1 METEVW
7 DGMKCKISHP
17 MKHYQHQTKPINH
30 LPWTFTRVTTFYPP
44 ASAQASFYKN
54 FSLVTSWPSW
64 SLSFVLPHLI
74 IIMKI
79 FTLRI
84 ILSIC
89 CAYLILHISPQK
101 TGCTSDLFAAGNS
114 ASAWNATSAQKNCFL
129 TFVTNSCSPRREK
142 EDVCLNWSYKI

>member
-1 METEVW
+1 M
-7 DGMKCKISHP
+7 G
-17 MKHYQHQTKPINH
+17 
-30 LPWTFTRVTTFYPP
+30 LPSSLRHVVSLVPAEILAGAWRVPSGSSEST
-44 ASAQASFYKN
+44 KN
-54 FSLVTSWPSW
+54 FSLVTSWPSR
-64 SLSFVLPHLI
+64 SHSFVLPHLI

-84 ILSIC
+84 ILLIY
-89 CAYLILHISPQK
+89 CAYLILHILPQK

-114 ASAWNATSAQKNCFL
+114 ASACNATRAQKNCLL

>member
-1 METEVW
+1 MEW
-7 DGMKCKISHP
+7 NARFHI
-17 MKHYQHQTKPINH
+17 QWNILN
-30 LPWTFTRVTTFYPP
+30 TRQSRSTTFPEP
-44 ASAQASFYKN
+44 SHGWPLSTLQLLLKHHFTKN
-54 FSLVTSWPSW
+54 FSLVTSWPSR
-64 SLSFVLPHLI
+64 SHSFVLPHLI

-84 ILSIC
+84 ILLIY
-89 CAYLILHISPQK
+89 CAYLILHILPQK

-114 ASAWNATSAQKNCFL
+114 ASACNATRAQKNCLL

>member
-1 METEVW
+1 MEW
-7 DGMKCKISHP
+7 NARFHI
-17 MKHYQHQTKPINH
+17 QWNILN
-30 LPWTFTRVTTFYPP
+30 TRQSRSTTFPEP
-44 ASAQASFYKN
+44 SHGWPLSTLQLLLKHHFTKN

-84 ILSIC
+84 ILLIC
-89 CAYLILHISPQK
+89 CAYLILHILPQK
-101 TGCTSDLFAAGNS
+101 IGCTSDLFAAGNS
-114 ASAWNATSAQKNCFL
+114 ASACNATRAQKNCLL